1 MTFKLR
7 TLVLCAVLLPVAHAQ
22 SAAGQT
28 AQIATP
34 TPTTT
39 ATTPGRHPLL
49 WKVSDADNAVYL
61 LGAFHLLK
69 ADDYPLPAEIDR
81 AFEDSQQVL
90 FEVEPAAL
98 TAPESVAKMQ
108 HYMGYDDGKTLSQ
121 VLPKPTLE
129 KLNTLLAAGGGSVQA
144 VEQQEPWAVNLAL
157 VLSVS
162 QVMGFRPELGMDRQL
177 MERVA
182 KAGKPA
188 AGLETIDAQLQAM
201 DSIPYAEQSQGIDE
215 FLSDPQ
221 KAIHQLNDMH
231 TWWRTGDV
239 EKLDTEMRADMAK
252 KTPESYRLLDVQR
265 NLNWLPKLQARLDG
279 VKSGNTLVVVG
290 ALHLLGSDGLVE
302 LLRGKGY
309 TVQRVCDSCAP

>member
-1 MTFKLR
+1 MTSKML
-7 TLVLCAVLLPVAHAQ
+7 TLALCVLLLPMAHSANGAEQPKPVAPQA
-22 SAAGQT
+22 
-28 AQIATP
+28 ATP
-34 TPTTT
+34 TAAT
-39 ATTPGRHPLL
+39 AGRHPLL

-61 LGAFHLLK
+61 LGSFHLLK
-69 ADDYPLPAEIDR
+69 ADDYPLPVEVDR
-81 AFEDSQQVL
+81 AFDDSQQVM

-98 TAPESVAKMQ
+98 TAPESVARMQ

-129 KLNTLLAAGGGSVQA
+129 KLSTLLAAGGGSVQS

-162 QVMGFRPELGMDRQL
+162 QALGFRPELGMDRQL
-177 MERVA
+177 MERAA
-182 KAGKPA
+182 KANKPT

-201 DSIPYAEQSQGIDE
+201 DSIPYTEQSQGIDE

-231 TWWRTGDV
+231 TWWREGDV
-239 EKLDTEMRADMAK
+239 AKLDVEMRADMAQ

-265 NLNWLPKLQARLDG
+265 NLNWLPTLQSRLDG
-279 VKSGNTLVVVG
+279 MKSGNTLVVVG
-290 ALHLLGSDGLVE
+290 ALHLLGRDGLVE

-309 TVQRVCDSCAP
+309 AVERVCDSCRL